1 MGTSESVNCY
11 NRVAYMEEDT
21 VEIEIPGELG
31 DDGDGWCAPEVRPS
45 EVGETEVEEDAVLI
59 STADLSLESKVND
72 SVPAEKQVRFLGA
85 VDFEDD
91 SLSIDE
97 YAVAG
102 SGGGKETF
110 TTGDEIVK
118 SRKYDL
124 SITYDNFYK
133 TPRIWLFGFD
143 ENGSVL
149 RQEQLFEDIMGDYA
163 RKTVTFESHP
173 HDSRPQ
179 ATVHPCQH
187 ANTMLHLINS
197 MSNSGKTPTVDQ
209 YMFIF
214 LKFVQSVIPTIEYDF
229 TSDVDTGN

>member
-1 MGTSESVNCY
+1 MSESVNCY
-11 NRVAYMEEDT
+11 KRVAYMEEDT

-31 DDGDGWCAPEVRPS
+31 DEGEGWCAPEVRSS
-45 EVGETEVEEDAVLI
+45 ELGETEVEEDAVLI
-59 STADLSLESKVND
+59 STADLSLESKDNG
-72 SVPAEKQVRFLGA
+72 SVLA

-102 SGGGKETF
+102 SGGGKNAF

-149 RQEQLFEDIMGDYA
+149 RQEELFQDIMGDYA

-173 HDSRPQ
+173 HESRPQ